1 MNFRQIDAAPAGWQ
15 ADSSRFGS
23 VAVKDR
29 MRSFVVLG
37 ALGLAI
43 SLSGCSKEAT
53 GQVVAVVNGEEITL
67 QELNAELAELKVPE
81 NADKKAIRARVLQQ
95 LVDRRLLAMTAKESG
110 LDRDSEYILQQ
121 RRANERLLV
130 SMYAKKALDTIRV
143 PDQAAIDKY
152 IREHPTMFGGRTR
165 YTLDQIQFEMP
176 NDTAVLKA
184 MEADK
189 TLDAV
194 AARLTAANIKF
205 ARGSGAMDSAG
216 VPPEILKQITALPP
230 GEPFVV
236 PDQGRVVVSVITGQE
251 PLAVNQSDARALA
264 VQAMR
269 AELLKKVGD
278 DRLKEARA
286 KAKVEYQPGYAPAAE
301 QAAKK

>member
-269 AELLKKVGD
+269 AESLKKVGD

>member
-67 QELNAELAELKVPE
+67 QELNAELADLKVPE

-95 LVDRRLLAMTAKESG
+95 LVDRRLLAMAAKESG

-152 IREHPTMFGGRTR
+152 VREHPTMFGSRTR

-176 NDTAVLKA
+176 NDTTVLKA

-216 VPPEILKQITALPP
+216 VPAEILKQITALPP

-269 AELLKKVGD
+269 AESLRKVGD

-286 KAKVEYQPGYAPAAE
+286 KAKVEYQPGYEPAAE
-301 QAAKK
+301 QTAKK